1 MLAVY
6 LVLFCPLPSLM
17 AIVPSSSSSSPPASV
32 RVITPSPGGERGEQ
46 AFLGRDGTS
55 GCSNHWGEDFRGL

>member
-6 LVLFCPLPSLM
+6 LVLFCPLPSSM

-32 RVITPSPGGERGEQ
+32 RVIAPSPGERGEQ

-55 GCSNHWGEDFRGL
+55 GCSSQWGQDFRGL